1 MPRSSLKV
9 LRKPVSRC
17 NNSSP
22 RYMRENHYAISC
34 SVYEFLR
41 FSNYKM
47 SITLPMLING
57 QGHIHIQLQNYKK
70 IFDKR
75 NLIYALAFNFFVGQD
90 HLLGKLAKQGVPLS
104 SNGAVNLGM
113 NFLF

>member
-22 RYMRENHYAISC
+22 RYTRENHYAISC

-47 SITLPMLING
+47 SII
-57 QGHIHIQLQNYKK
+57 
-70 IFDKR
+70 
-75 NLIYALAFNFFVGQD
+75 
-90 HLLGKLAKQGVPLS
+90 
-104 SNGAVNLGM
+104 
-113 NFLF
+113 

>member
-22 RYMRENHYAISC
+22 RYTRENHYAISC

-41 FSNYKM
+41 FIEYISKM
-47 SITLPMLING
+47 KTTTKQMKIN
-57 QGHIHIQLQNYKK
+57 
-70 IFDKR
+70 
-75 NLIYALAFNFFVGQD
+75 V
-90 HLLGKLAKQGVPLS
+90 
-104 SNGAVNLGM
+104 
-113 NFLF
+113 LFYSYL

>member
-22 RYMRENHYAISC
+22 RYTRENHYAISC
-34 SVYEFLR
+34 SVYEFLT

-47 SITLPMLING
+47 SITLPYFSKMSWNG
-57 QGHIHIQLQNYKK
+57 YANPNA
-70 IFDKR
+70 
-75 NLIYALAFNFFVGQD
+75 NLIKKFRN
-90 HLLGKLAKQGVPLS
+90 P
-104 SNGAVNLGM
+104 M
-113 NFLF
+113 T

>member
-22 RYMRENHYAISC
+22 RYTRENHYAISC

-47 SITLPMLING
+47 SITLLIF
-57 QGHIHIQLQNYKK
+57 QYVLERLCQSECK
-70 IFDKR
+70 I
-75 NLIYALAFNFFVGQD
+75 NN
-90 HLLGKLAKQGVPLS
+90 
-104 SNGAVNLGM
+104 
-113 NFLF
+113 

>member
-22 RYMRENHYAISC
+22 RYTRENHYAISC

-47 SITLPMLING
+47 SITLLILSMFWNG
-57 QGHIHIQLQNYKK
+57 YTNPNA
-70 IFDKR
+70 
-75 NLIYALAFNFFVGQD
+75 NLI
-90 HLLGKLAKQGVPLS
+90 KIP
-104 SNGAVNLGM
+104 
-113 NFLF
+113 

>member
-9 LRKPVSRC
+9 LTKPVSRC

-22 RYMRENHYAISC
+22 RYTRENHYAISC

-47 SITLPMLING
+47 SITLLIFKMSWIGSANPNAKLT
-57 QGHIHIQLQNYKK
+57 I
-70 IFDKR
+70 IFR
-75 NLIYALAFNFFVGQD
+75 NSMIIG
-90 HLLGKLAKQGVPLS
+90 G
-104 SNGAVNLGM
+104 
-113 NFLF
+113 

>member
-9 LRKPVSRC
+9 LRKPMSRC
-17 NNSSP
+17 NISSP

-47 SITLPMLING
+47 SITLPFFKMSRKPIAYTAKLIIIFHLG
-57 QGHIHIQLQNYKK
+57 ILLKQQL
-70 IFDKR
+70 
-75 NLIYALAFNFFVGQD
+75 
-90 HLLGKLAKQGVPLS
+90 P
-104 SNGAVNLGM
+104 
-113 NFLF
+113 